1 MIVAAGNVKDTQ
13 CQLKP
18 VRGNP
23 HGGACSMALRTVAL
37 LTTVLIGSQPA
48 SAFEPTF
55 FAGGLDPQ
63 QQFLGG
69 TEVLSLVPH
78 NGALFAGVGYWKD
91 VPGAEPS
98 PGAQILR
105 KDSEDG
111 PWVQDARFG
120 AGYSRVDSL
129 KSLTLSTDLTGAPL
143 EPPVQLLIAGLS
155 DNIAPFRDT
164 AWVRSDVHG
173 VWRQSQIWPED
184 EQRTGSRAF
193 IVHRDSV
200 TQRDLVFA
208 GAADSVY
215 KAAYDQA
222 TGQLRWSPQP
232 ELVADYRT
240 LAFARANGTL
250 YVSISDALYRRVD
263 GPAAHWVPVWQWDGG
278 PRFNQLRGLT
288 AIPDPAGAGELLLG
302 AREIQKN
309 WMVTIDPAQDHLVS
323 IEVDVRSAL
332 EARWG
337 GAVPWTIAAYNDI
350 VPVLDPQ
357 SGQTVH
363 LVSLQAAHPDPVFNA
378 PRAFYLVREADGR
391 YRPGT
396 VYACEVALPG
406 APAELRA
413 VRAIVQS
420 PFETEADPYIYMAG
434 FDANFLDAHN
444 TAWIYRARLSRVLA
458 DPPDCDEPGG

>member
-1 MIVAAGNVKDTQ
+1 MPAQPCTKRHDTH
-13 CQLKP
+13 C
-18 VRGNP
+18 RE
-23 HGGACSMALRTVAL
+23 HAVAL
-37 LTTVLIGSQPA
+37 CLVTLLATSLVDA
-48 SAFEPTF
+48 ERVHAFELSF
-55 FAGGLDPQ
+55 VAGGQDPQ

-91 VPGAEPS
+91 VPGADPS

-111 PWVQDARFG
+111 PWMQDARFG

-129 KSLTLSTDLTGAPL
+129 KSLTLTTDLAGVPL
-143 EPPVQLLIAGLS
+143 QPPVHLLIAGLS

-164 AWVRSDVHG
+164 AWVRHDATG
-173 VWRQSQIWPED
+173 LWRQSEIWPED

-193 IVHRDSV
+193 IVHRDKV

-222 TGQLRWSPQP
+222 TGQLNWSPQP

-240 LAFARANGTL
+240 LAFARANGDL

-263 GPAAHWVPVWQWDGG
+263 GPGAHWVLVWQWDGG

-288 AIPDPAGAGELLLG
+288 AIPNPAGTGELLLG

-309 WMVTIDPAQDHLVS
+309 WMVSIDPSQGHQIAV
-323 IEVDVRSAL
+323 EVDVRSAL

-337 GAVPWTIAAYNDI
+337 GAVPWTIAAYNNI
-350 VPVLDPQ
+350 VPVTDPQ
-357 SGQTVH
+357 TGETVH
-363 LVSLQAAHPDPVFNA
+363 LLSLQAAHPDPVFNA
-378 PRAFYLVREADGR
+378 PRAFYLVREVDGR

-396 VYACEVALPG
+396 VHACGASLPG
-406 APAELRA
+406 SPAELRA

-420 PFETEADPYIYMAG
+420 PFDTGADPYIYMAG

-458 DPPDCDEPGG
+458 DPPDCTEPGG